1 MLEKVNYEALL
12 ESNKAWE
19 AITAQKQ
26 TEAQKKWKVFTFRE
40 MYILQKSDTI

>member
-12 ESNKAWE
+12 EFNEAWE

-26 TEAQKKWKVFTFRE
+26 TEAQKRWKVLTFRE
-40 MYILQKSDTI
+40 MCIF